1 MPWATGV
8 GRNTLMNFWGQA
20 PLQRFN
26 TVGDGG
32 NLGVDDRL
40 NATDATANLNTG
52 MRNLERVDRTFANP
66 TDEDILKA
74 VEKGF
79 KDLEA
84 AVREPGWSERGGS
97 GKYTPYSRSSGG
109 YSRGGG
115 GGYSSGGGGGYAY
128 KLNGPERNNPTYD
141 SNEPFIRVDNPIIR
155 RASIRR
161 ERFSST
167 RGRLNQWQ

>member
-1 MPWATGV
+1 
-8 GRNTLMNFWGQA
+8 MNFWGQA

-32 NLGVDDRL
+32 GSLGVDDRL
-40 NATDATANLNTG
+40 NVTDATANLNTG

-97 GKYTPYSRSSGG
+97 AKRGWTNYGSRGG

-115 GGYSSGGGGGYAY
+115 GYGGGGGGGYAY

-161 ERFSST
+161 ERYSST